1 MFIPSLKHR
10 KDPKRLYSYREP
22 ESKSCR
28 AELQQS
34 LGWSITAIVQ
44 HTESLHRRGRL
55 VPIPGK
61 TMGNGIQM
69 STDVMLLMDKNE
81 QHSATKMH
89 VGFSSLW
96 WTKYC
101 FYMKDT

>member
-10 KDPKRLYSYREP
+10 KEPKCSHSYREP

-44 HTESLHRRGRL
+44 HTESLYRRGRL

-61 TMGNGIQM
+61 TKGNGIQM
-69 STDVMLLMDKNE
+69 STDATLLTDKNE
-81 QHSATKMH
+81 QHSTAKMH
-89 VGFSSLW
+89 VGFSSL
-96 WTKYC
+96 
-101 FYMKDT
+101 